1 MAVSVETAIAA
12 AKKSVMLTK
21 VVARVVAVEVT
32 EEAEE

>member
-1 MAVSVETAIAA
+1 MAVSVETTIVT
-12 AKKSVMLTK
+12 AKKSVILAK